1 MNFPLKNCAC
11 DGSLNLTLNQLSHM
25 RQLVQRQVEG
35 AIASAILQG
44 KVHGGESMIVG
55 VVEGRISVRLEEAPV
70 ALFTR
75 SLA

>member
-1 MNFPLKNCAC
+1 
-11 DGSLNLTLNQLSHM
+11 M

-44 KVHGGESMIVG
+44 KVHGGESMVVG
-55 VVEGRISVRLEEAPV
+55 VEQGRISVRLGETPV